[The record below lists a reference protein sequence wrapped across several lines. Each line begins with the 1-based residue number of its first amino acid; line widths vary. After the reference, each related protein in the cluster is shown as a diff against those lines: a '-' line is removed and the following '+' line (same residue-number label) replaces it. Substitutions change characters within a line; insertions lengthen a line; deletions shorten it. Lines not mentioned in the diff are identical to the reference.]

1 MKGSVVIGSL
11 LIVLGLSSCANRG
24 VGPQGGPIDSIP
36 PSIVRTNPEN
46 GCLNYGKSTIDI
58 YFNEYIQLDGST
70 DNILVSPPQQRPPEI
85 KAIGKHI
92 HVALQDTLQP
102 NTTYTID
109 FANYIVDNNEKNP
122 YPEYA
127 FSFSTGDVIDSLEIY
142 GQLINAENLNPM
154 SGIVVGL
161 HSDLQDSAFSTRP
174 FTRIGRTDE
183 NGEFSIKNI
192 HTGTYR
198 LYALQDQ
205 SRDYIYQPGEALAF
219 VLEPIT
225 PRIDVK
231 VERDTIWL
239 KDTLDAQGHKIA
251 DSIYTTEYYYYEP
264 SELLLKCFKEDKRR
278 IAFQRVIREKA
289 HYFQLIFSA
298 PQKDL
303 PQLRALRLERD
314 SLASDTSWVNFLDY
328 CVLQSSVGKDTLTYW
343 LTDSAAIKM
352 DSIRFELTYLK
363 TDSVYQLT
371 PTTDTIMAVY
381 RAPRL
386 NAKVL
391 AQQRRK
397 EAAMGLQINANVN
410 KKFNIYDTICIFS
423 PTPLARI
430 ERDSV
435 HLLEYINDSTTVE
448 VPIRLQLRDSSR
460 MAYQVIAPLRHDVDY
475 DLVLDSAAVVDIY
488 GKTHKKEIFIMH
500 VRSQEEYATLTIHLA
515 TPCPNAIVQLLDAKD
530 QPVRQLPVSG
540 NSVLFRYVEPGSYY
554 LRMFIDKDH
563 DGRWTT
569 GDWLTKRQPEE
580 VFYFRKK
587 LTLRANWDFEE
598 TIDWQGVPL
607 LQQKPRAI
615 LKDENSSKN
624 KKKR

>member
-1 MKGSVVIGSL
+1 MNRSVVIGSL
-11 LIVLGLSSCANRG
+11 LILMGLSSCANRG

-36 PSIVRTNPEN
+36 PSIVRTNPDN
-46 GCLNYGKSTIDI
+46 GCLNYTKPTIDI

-85 KAIGKHI
+85 KVIGKHI
-92 HVALQDTLQP
+92 HVAFQDTLQP

-127 FSFSTGDVIDSLEIY
+127 FSFSTGDAIDSLEIY

-154 SGIVVGL
+154 SGVVVGL
-161 HSDLQDSAFSTRP
+161 HSNLHDSAFTTQP

-192 HTGTYR
+192 HAGTYR
-198 LYALQDQ
+198 LYALHDQ
-205 SRDYIYQPGEALAF
+205 SRDYIYQPGEAVAF
-219 VLEPIT
+219 VMEPIT
-225 PRIDVK
+225 PRIDVQI
-231 VERDTIWL
+231 EHDTIWK

-251 DSIYTTEYYYYEP
+251 DSIYTSEYYYYEP

-278 IAFQRVIREKA
+278 IAFQRVIRENA

-298 PQKDL
+298 PQQDL
-303 PQLRALRLERD
+303 PTLRALRLEQD
-314 SLASDTSWVNFLDY
+314 SLAADTTWVNFLDY
-328 CVLQSSVGKDTLTYW
+328 CVLQPSTGLDTLTYW

-352 DSIRFELTYLK
+352 DSIRFELTYMK
-363 TDSVYQLT
+363 TDSVYQLQ
-371 PTTDTIMAVY
+371 PQTDTIMAIY

-386 NAKVL
+386 SAKVL
-391 AQQRRK
+391 AQQKRK
-397 EAAMGLQINANVN
+397 EKALGLQINANVN
-410 KKFNIYDTICIFS
+410 KKFNIYDTICILS
-423 PTPLARI
+423 PTPIARI

-435 HLLEYINDSTTVE
+435 HLLEYINDSTSIPVSTRV
-448 VPIRLQLRDSSR
+448 QLRDSSR
-460 MAYQVIAPLRHDVDY
+460 MAYQVIARLRHDADY
-475 DLVLDSAAVVDIY
+475 DLVLDSGAVVDVY
-488 GKTHKKEIFIMH
+488 GKTHKKETFIMH
-500 VRSQEEYATLTIHLA
+500 VRPQEDYATLTIRLA
-515 TPCPNAIVQLLDAKD
+515 TPCPNAIIQLLDTKD
-530 QPVRQLPVSG
+530 QPVRQMPVTG
-540 NSVLFRYVEPGSYY
+540 NNAAFRYVEPGSYY
-554 LRMFIDKDH
+554 LRMFVDTDH
-563 DGRWTT
+563 NGRWTT

-580 VFYFRKK
+580 VYYFRKK

-598 TIDWQGVPL
+598 IVDWQNVPL

-615 LKDENSSKN
+615 RKDENSTN